1 MDGRKAYHRHYL
13 SVGLSALDPSWSGI
27 LVDSG
32 QTASEW
38 NLVALES
45 NLHHVS
51 KEFNQQNNHDHCG
64 WKH

>member
-1 MDGRKAYHRHYL
+1 MAARPTTAIISQSAFL
-13 SVGLSALDPSWSGI
+13 ALDPSWSGI